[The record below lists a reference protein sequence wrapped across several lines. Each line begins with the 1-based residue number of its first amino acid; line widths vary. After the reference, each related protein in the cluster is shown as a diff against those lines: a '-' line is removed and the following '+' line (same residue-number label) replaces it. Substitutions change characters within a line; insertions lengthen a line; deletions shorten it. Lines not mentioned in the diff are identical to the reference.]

1 MFDVASND
9 DDDDND
15 DDNAEQT
22 QNAEA
27 ASENTAAAPAEKV
40 YSSVSIR
47 SRRLQQQH
55 RSDLYPAP
63 EQIKSF
69 QIDFNASRSERA
81 SLFTRTHT
89 TQIIAV
95 AATAVAIKHG
105 PLPPHRRGPNCSHN

>member
-9 DDDDND
+9 DDDDDND
-15 DDNAEQT
+15 EDAEQR

-27 ASENTAAAPAEKV
+27 ASENPAAAPTENV
-40 YSSVSIR
+40 YASVCISSR
-47 SRRLQQQH
+47 HLQQH

-105 PLPPHRRGPNCSHN
+105 PLPPHRRGLNCSHN